1 MTRSLMLPLLLAGLS
16 QQPSQAPPVDTSCPE
31 LATALRAV
39 VRNDVRLRDWA
50 QLDRYRAA
58 NGRVPARAADAR
70 RVVFMGDSIT
80 DSWQEPRFGGFFPGR
95 DYLDRGI
102 SGQTTPQML
111 VRFREDVLDLKP
123 AAVVILA
130 GTNDIAG
137 NTGPMTDDEIEDN
150 LASMAELAKAR
161 GIKVVLASITPTSA
175 YHTAQ
180 RGIPQTTVRPLAR
193 ITAIN
198 EWIKRYAS
206 DNGAVY
212 LDYFSAMVDETGQM
226 KADLTLD
233 DLHPTAAGYAIMAP
247 LAQKAIDAALR

>member
-1 MTRSLMLPLLLAGLS
+1 MTRVLSLPLLLAVLS
-16 QQPSQAPPVDTSCPE
+16 QLPSQPPAVDTTCPE
-31 LATALRAV
+31 VAAALRAV
-39 VRNDVRLRDWA
+39 VQNDVRLRDWP
-50 QLDRYRAA
+50 QLSRYRDA
-58 NGRVPARAADAR
+58 NRAVPPAPAGGR

-80 DSWQEPRFGGFFPGR
+80 DSWQQPRFGGFFPGR

-111 VRFREDVLDLKP
+111 VRFRPDVIDLKP
-123 AAVVILA
+123 GAVVILA

-137 NTGPMTDDEIEDN
+137 NTGPMTDEEIEAN
-150 LASMAELAKAR
+150 LASMTELAKAH

-175 YHTAQ
+175 YHTAG

-193 ITAIN
+193 IKAIN
-198 EWIKRYAS
+198 EWMKRYAS

-212 LDYFSAMVDETGQM
+212 LDYFSAMVDDTGQM

-247 LAQKAIDAALR
+247 LAEKAIDAALR

>member
-1 MTRSLMLPLLLAGLS
+1 MRLLTLAVVVAGLS
-16 QQPSQAPPVDTSCPE
+16 QQPSQPPAPDLSCPDVG
-31 LATALRAV
+31 AALRAV

-50 QLDRYRAA
+50 ELGRYRDA
-58 NGRVPARAADAR
+58 NGRVPGPAAGGR

-111 VRFREDVLDLKP
+111 VRFRPDVIDLNP
-123 AAVVILA
+123 TAVVILA

-137 NTGPMTDDEIEDN
+137 NTGPESDQQIEEN
-150 LASMAELAKAR
+150 LASMAELAKSH

-175 YHTAQ
+175 YHTAA

-193 ITAIN
+193 IKALN
-198 EWIKRYAS
+198 DWLKHYAS
-206 DNGAVY
+206 ENGAVY
-212 LDYFSAMVDETGQM
+212 VDYFSAMVDDTGQM
-226 KADLTLD
+226 RADLTLD

-247 LAQKAIDAALR
+247 LAEAAIERALH